1 MYLDCSILAVGA
13 LGVLLVHELGHLLMA
28 RSFGFCVAALS
39 VGLGPEI
46 FGHTDRSGTRW
57 KMGALPIGG
66 SCVLSDAA
74 NRRSFSTASLAQ
86 RALIYAAGPFL
97 NLVLAAIDFVAID
110 FEGGGSAFVSLDMR
124 LEVLIGAFSASVG
137 LFNLLPILPLDG
149 GRLLLIA
156 FEAVR
161 GRRVGERE
169 EKRLLRIGLSV
180 LASTTGVSV
189 LFLFKVI
196 G

>member
-1 MYLDCSILAVGA
+1 M
-13 LGVLLVHELGHLLMA
+13 
-28 RSFGFCVAALS
+28 
-39 VGLGPEI
+39 
-46 FGHTDRSGTRW
+46 
-57 KMGALPIGG
+57 
-66 SCVLSDAA
+66 LSDAA

-137 LFNLLPILPLDG
+137 LFNLLTILPLDG